1 MPGRASLEH
10 PPGYVQNPFASDMT
24 PDQRFAAQQ
33 NNENRSETL
42 PSLGY
47 IDNAKGPRAG
57 LEDDESVWGTA
68 KKWVK
73 EKAEQASKLEEK
85 VWDKIGLEK

>member
-1 MPGRASLEH
+1 MEVRASLEH

-24 PDQRFAAQQ
+24 PDQRYAAEQQ
-33 NNENRSETL
+33 QESRPDSL

-47 IDNAKGPRAG
+47 IDHPKGPRPG
-57 LEDDESVWGTA
+57 LEDEGTVWGAT

-73 EKAEQASKLEEK
+73 ETGGKASKLGEE
-85 VWDKIGLEK
+85 VWDKLGPER

>member
-1 MPGRASLEH
+1 MPARASLEH

-24 PDQRFAAQQ
+24 PDQRFAAKQQ
-33 NNENRSETL
+33 QENQSNIL

-47 IDNAKGPRAG
+47 TDNAEGSRPG
-57 LEDDESVWGTA
+57 LDEDETVWATA

-73 EKAEQASKLEEK
+73 EKGEKASKLGEE
-85 VWDKIGLEK
+85 VWDRIGRDG